1 MKSLRL
7 LIIPAYLLL
16 LVTIIGSKPV
26 LAVSNVLVVIN
37 RSSSTS
43 VKIGEYYAKKRAI
56 PSSRICRID
65 CTKSEDFPIE
75 DYYKLRDAIKSHIKR
90 NGLKDEID
98 YIVLTKDIP
107 LRIRDGNRRFS
118 VDSCLVALWYDEMT
132 NKSPNPYYESS
143 ERFSSKKFGIYLVT
157 RLDGYTEE
165 DVLKLVDRS
174 IAAKPQKGLFLFETP
189 TSWDKKP
196 LYGNVNKSQREA
208 AKLLKQKGFQCKIV
222 SDGFAG
228 GEKGLMGYYTW
239 GSNNSKFDS
248 AKYCGNTFLP
258 GAIAE
263 TVVSTSARSMKPQK
277 EGQSLIADLIK
288 SGVTGVKGYCT
299 EPFVTAVA
307 RADIL
312 FDRYTSGFN
321 LAESFYAASP
331 YIHWMDIIV
340 GDPLCS
346 PYPAK

>member
-7 LIIPAYLLL
+7 LTITASLI
-16 LVTIIGSKPV
+16 LVSIIGSEQAI
-26 LAVSNVLVVIN
+26 AVSNVLVIVN
-37 RSSSTS
+37 KNSLTS
-43 VKIGEYYAKKRAI
+43 VKIGEYYAKKREI
-56 PSSRICRID
+56 PSNLICRID
-65 CTKSEDFPIE
+65 CTNSEDFPIE
-75 DYYKLRDAIKSHIKR
+75 DYNKMRDAIKSYIKR
-90 NGLKDEID
+90 SGLKDKID

-118 VDSCLVALWYDEMT
+118 VDSCLVALWFDEMT
-132 NKSPNPYYESS
+132 NKSPNPYYESK
-143 ERFSSKKFGIYLVT
+143 EHFSSKTFGIYLVT
-157 RLDGYTEE
+157 RLDGYTGE
-165 DVLKLVDRS
+165 DAIKLVDRS
-174 IAAKPQKGLFLFETP
+174 LAAKPQKGLFLFETP
-189 TSWDKKP
+189 SSWDNKP
-196 LYGNVNKSQREA
+196 LYRDANKSQREA

-239 GSNNSKFDS
+239 GSNNSKFD
-248 AKYCGNTFLP
+248 AEKYKGNTFLP

-263 TVVSTSARSMKPQK
+263 TVVSTSARTMKPQK
-277 EGQSLIADLIK
+277 EGQSMIADLIK

-299 EPFVTAVA
+299 EPYITAVA

-340 GDPLCS
+340 GDPLCK